1 MKVLSDDSSQ
11 SLRGGR
17 LVSLT
22 IPISLNG
29 VVAPQTNA
37 GAGVAV
43 AALGSTANGALG
55 QANGLAALQRALTF
69 SI

>member
-1 MKVLSDDSSQ
+1 MKVLSDAASQ
-11 SLRGGR
+11 SLRGGQ

-22 IPISLNG
+22 VPISLNG

-43 AALGSTANGALG
+43 AALGSTATGVLG
-55 QANGLAALQRALTF
+55 QANGLAALQRSLIFAV
-69 SI
+69 